1 MTLQNTSRPPVKW
14 RSYQIRPVAQS
25 FYFAPSSQFGMIW
38 NRPVGIQVQTPQGE
52 EQFLP
57 VYDLTRIIQVFIILG
72 GLLLLFL
79 LKLIYKR
86 S

>member
-1 MTLQNTSRPPVKW
+1 MTLQNASRPPVRW
-14 RSYQIRPVAQS
+14 RGYQIRPIAQP
-25 FYFAPSSQFGMIW
+25 FRFVPSSQFGMIW

>member
-14 RSYQIRPVAQS
+14 RGYQIRPVAQA
-25 FYFAPSSQFGMIW
+25 FRFVPASQIGMIW

-57 VYDLTRIIQVFIILG
+57 VYDLTRIIQVLIILG
-72 GLLLLFL
+72 GFFLLFL